1 MSKITKIALILIGAG
16 ILLCGL
22 AYLLVG
28 GVWTEF
34 NSKGTDYVAKS
45 YESDGQVKEIRIDD
59 SANEIVLQTADT
71 DKVTIEYFD
80 DPERPLY
87 EITEKDGKLEYK
99 KSGRGKFKLINID
112 FSARE
117 RKTVVTV
124 PADYDGILDID
135 LSSGSVVADGIMAGQ
150 LEIGNTSGS
159 IELKDV
165 RISGDVDLG
174 NTSGSI
180 EFTNLKSG
188 GDISI
193 GNTAGSIEGSIEG
206 SESDYTITSTTTAGS
221 SNLQN
226 TTGGSKKLTAAT
238 TAGSIE
244 ITFTK

>member
-16 ILLCGL
+16 ILLCML

-71 DKVTIEYFD
+71 DKVTIEYYD
-80 DPERPLY
+80 DPEKPMY
-87 EITEKDGKLEYK
+87 TVGESDGKLEYL
-99 KSGRGKFKLINID
+99 KSGRGKFRLINID
-112 FSARE
+112 FSASE

-124 PADYDGILDID
+124 PADYDGLIDID
-135 LSSGSVVADGIMAGQ
+135 LSSGSVIADGIAAGQ
-150 LEIGNTSGS
+150 INIGNTSGS
-159 IELKDV
+159 IELNNV
-165 RISGDVDLG
+165 SISGNVDIG

-180 EFTNLKSG
+180 EFTNLKAD
-188 GDISI
+188 GDICF
-193 GNTAGSIEGSIEG
+193 GNTAGSIEGTIDG